1 MSNLHLSPVL
11 QMISAHMKSQLFFL
25 LQCDESVPP
34 PPAKDPSNY
43 PVTAIISTWCA
54 GRNSGQGGN
63 WVPRFPLF
71 IEVIGT
77 SVRPVSL

>member
-1 MSNLHLSPVL
+1 
-11 QMISAHMKSQLFFL
+11 MKSQIFFL
-25 LQCDESVPP
+25 LQCDVSVPP

-43 PVTAIISTWCA
+43 PVTAIISTRCA

-77 SVRPVSL
+77 SVLTSLIHFSKRQFTLDTTVMKD